1 MIVACS
7 RCGKVHDRPR
17 TANFLLRQCE
27 YRCDC
32 GRIWSGP
39 LPAVLTD
46 PGLDKERVRSALVVA
61 LANLTYPDGPP
72 CGQS

>member
-1 MIVACS
+1 MIVVCS
-7 RCGKVHDRPR
+7 RCGLVHDRPR

-46 PGLDKERVRSALVVA
+46 PGLGREQLRAA
-61 LANLTYPDGPP
+61 LAAALSSLAGEIGPADGPE
-72 CGQS
+72 